1 MRLTTCFE
9 AWNNGGVSDLIDTTE
24 MYLRTI
30 YELEEEGIVPLRARI
45 AERLHQSGPTVSQTV
60 ARMER
65 DGLLTVEGDRHLE
78 LSEKGRA
85 LATRVMRKH
94 RLAERL
100 LIDIIGLE
108 IEFVHEEA
116 CRWEHVMSEQVERR
130 LVKLLG
136 HPTESPYGNPIPG
149 LAELG
154 EDSVESVFL
163 DGVQSLA
170 KVQLNDE
177 GVRLVVRRIA
187 EELQKDTQVMS
198 VLRRVGALPGN
209 DVLVSRGHD
218 GVVVARQGETAEID
232 LDAAQHLFV
241 SQ

>member
-1 MRLTTCFE
+1 MVD
-9 AWNNGGVSDLIDTTE
+9 VSELIDTTE

-78 LSEKGRA
+78 LSDQGRQ

-100 LIDIIGLE
+100 LTDVIGLE

-116 CRWEHVMSEQVERR
+116 CRWEHVMSEHVERR
-130 LVKLLG
+130 LVELLK

-149 LAELG
+149 LDELG
-154 EDSVESVFL
+154 QDGPEIGFL
-163 DGVQSLA
+163 
-170 KVQLNDE
+170 E
-177 GVRLVVRRIA
+177 GVTSLSHAVRGTTEPRRLVVRRIA
-187 EELQKDTQVMS
+187 EEIQKDTAVMS

-209 DVLVSRGHD
+209 DVLVSVGTD
-218 GVVVARQGETAEID
+218 GVVIARQGETAEVD
-232 LDAAQHLFV
+232 LDAASHIFV
-241 SQ
+241 SA

>member
-1 MRLTTCFE
+1 
-9 AWNNGGVSDLIDTTE
+9 VSDLIDTTE
-24 MYLRTI
+24 MYLRTV

-78 LSEKGRA
+78 LSPKGRQ

-100 LIDIIGLE
+100 LTDVIGLE
-108 IEFVHEEA
+108 IEYVHEEA

-130 LVKLLG
+130 LVELLE

-154 EDSVESVFL
+154 EADDATDFLAGLEPLTASVGTG
-163 DGVQSLA
+163 DP
-170 KVQLNDE
+170 
-177 GVRLVVRRIA
+177 VRRTVRRIA

-209 DVLVSRGHD
+209 DVLVSRGPE
-218 GVVVARQGETAEID
+218 GVVVARQAETAEID
-232 LDAAQHLFV
+232 TDAAAHIFV
-241 SQ
+241 SV